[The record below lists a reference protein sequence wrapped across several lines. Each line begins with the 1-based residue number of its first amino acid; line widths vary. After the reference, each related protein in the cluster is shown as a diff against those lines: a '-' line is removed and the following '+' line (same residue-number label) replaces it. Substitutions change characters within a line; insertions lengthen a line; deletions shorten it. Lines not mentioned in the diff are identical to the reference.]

1 MSVSHIILATEIIEF
16 GRLKVTKQKRLKG
29 TREFVRDILLS
40 HPDWNARQIHDRY
53 LILIGD
59 TNMAVTLNAV
69 QKHVEILRGPI
80 KQLGATGLDSPWSIG
95 SCEKHNIPADI
106 ISSLIEYEQVGGPK
120 LTNRQAKWFAKL
132 KPLVFEMSAAK
143 RPLEGW
149 LSGLTQTAAP
159 HKDSRLD
166 LLAIIAYQYAAHE
179 QIVELEGDKHQDTSD
194 LDFEIFTQGELY
206 GLSVSEL
213 DSLSSEELERLGGM
227 HVEAEELERRGFK
240 VLLAEHMERQRGAM
254 KDARTKKEVGNS
266 DAE

>member
-1 MSVSHIILATEIIEF
+1 M
-16 GRLKVTKQKRLKG
+16 TKQKRLKG
-29 TREFVRDILLS
+29 TREFVRDIFLS

-59 TNMAVTLNAV
+59 TSMAVTLNAV

-95 SCEKHNIPADI
+95 SCENHNIPADI
-106 ISSLIEYEQVGGPK
+106 ISTLIEYEQVGQPK

-143 RPLEGW
+143 RPLEDW
-149 LSGLTQTAAP
+149 LSGLTHTAAP

-179 QIVELEGDKHQDTSD
+179 QIAELEGDKHQDTSD
-194 LDFEIFTQGELY
+194 LDFEIFTKGELH

-213 DSLSSEELERLGGM
+213 DSLSSEEFERLGGM